1 MKLHVGKETVLAISD
16 MQAPYQ
22 HPDTLDF
29 LKAVKDEYKP
39 TKIVCIG
46 DSLDQH
52 TLGKW
57 TANPDLPGPADE
69 YAQGMEFMQEL
80 YKLFPKAIEV
90 VSNHNSRYIKRV
102 TEAGIPSSFIKSY
115 REIMQYPKG
124 WEIAEEVEIDG
135 VMYEHGTRFGGLAA
149 TRQSIQVNGQSTV
162 FGHLHSGGAVTYVAN
177 RKAMLFAMNVGCLID
192 YSKLAFAYARD
203 SKLRPTLG
211 TGVIR
216 KGVPHF
222 VPLLIDSAGRW
233 IGSL

>member
-1 MKLHVGKETVLAISD
+1 MKLKTGKETVLAISD
-16 MQAPYQ
+16 LQAPYQ
-22 HPDTLDF
+22 HPDAIGF
-29 LKAVKDEYKP
+29 LTAVRDEYKP

-57 TANPDLPGPADE
+57 TANPDLPGPSDE
-69 YAQGMEFMQEL
+69 YSQGMAFMRKL
-80 YKLFPKAIEV
+80 YALFPKATEV

-102 TEAGIPSSFIKSY
+102 MEAGIPSSFIKSY
-115 REIMQYPKG
+115 RDIMQYPKG
-124 WEIAEEVEIDG
+124 WEIEEEVEIDG
-135 VMYEHGTRFGGLAA
+135 VMYEHGTRFGGLSA

-162 FGHLHSGGAVTYVAN
+162 FGHLHSGGSVTYVAN
-177 RKAMLFAMNVGCLID
+177 RRSMLFAMNVGCLID
-192 YSKLAFAYARD
+192 YTRLAFAYARD

-222 VPLLIDSAGRW
+222 IPLLIDDAGRW
-233 IGSL
+233 TGKL

>member
-22 HPDTLDF
+22 HPDTLPF

-39 TKIVCIG
+39 TEIVCIG

-57 TANPDLPGPADE
+57 TANPDLPGPLDE
-69 YAQGMEFMQEL
+69 YTQGMEFMHKL
-80 YKLFPKAIEV
+80 YKLFPKATEV

-102 TEAGIPSSFIKSY
+102 MEAGIPSSFVKSY

-124 WEIAEEVEIDG
+124 WKIEEEYEVDG

-177 RKAMLFAMNVGCLID
+177 RKSMLFAMNVGCLID

-222 VPLLIDSAGRW
+222 VPLLIDDSGRW
-233 IGSL
+233 IGQL